1 MIETE
6 RINLLHLIEGVTNM
20 HIIPANEASDVMLE
34 DFFKRNENLDRNSL
48 VEKGFVVKI
57 NSKIEGCFILD
68 EMDEKDAYWLKQ
80 LYITRTEANKLP
92 VLLESILTIAKS
104 LKAKSVYVH
113 SHQPVVDILLEAL
126 QFHPQKD
133 ASYVD
138 KYPLKKG
145 SWWTYNVS

>member
-1 MIETE
+1 MVSRWLSIYLAVAFHFT
-6 RINLLHLIEGVTNM
+6 M
-20 HIIPANEASDVMLE
+20 
-34 DFFKRNENLDRNSL
+34 KR
-48 VEKGFVVKI
+48 
-57 NSKIEGCFILD
+57 CFILD

-133 ASYVD
+133 ASFVD

>member
-1 MIETE
+1 MQ
-6 RINLLHLIEGVTNM
+6 
-20 HIIPANEASDVMLE
+20 IIQANKASEEMLK
-34 DFFKRNENLDRNSL
+34 DFFRRNDNLDRDSL
-48 VEKGFVVKI
+48 VDKGFVVEI

-68 EMDEKDAYWLKQ
+68 EMDEKDTYWLKQ

-104 LKAKSVYVH
+104 LEAKSVYVH

-126 QFHPQKD
+126 QFHPQTD
-133 ASYVD
+133 ASFVD